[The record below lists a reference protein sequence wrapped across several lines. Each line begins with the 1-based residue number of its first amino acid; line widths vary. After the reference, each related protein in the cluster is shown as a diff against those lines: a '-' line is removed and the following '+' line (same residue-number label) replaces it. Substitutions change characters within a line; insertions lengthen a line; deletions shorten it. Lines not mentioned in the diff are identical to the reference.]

1 MKTRSSRSSIAGC
14 PAAGAPG
21 SASRSR
27 RASSTRTADTS
38 GRRTCPRAAWRSSLR
53 YRSPASHPPPCPP
66 MPDPVVVVIEDE
78 PQIRKFLRATLE
90 GQGYR
95 LFEAST
101 GADGV
106 VEIGSRQPDVVI
118 VDLGLPD
125 MDGLEVI
132 RRVREWTAVP
142 VIVLSARGQERDKV
156 TALDAG
162 ADDYMSK
169 PFGAGELLARIR
181 VALRHTAGASHEA
194 DDAGFKVGELRVD
207 LLRRQVLVGDR
218 EVHLTPIEHKL
229 LTTLV
234 RHAGKVVTHQQLLRE
249 VWGPSHTEQAHY
261 VRVYMA
267 HLRQKLEA
275 EPARPRYLLT
285 EPGVG
290 YRLAAE

>member
-1 MKTRSSRSSIAGC
+1 
-14 PAAGAPG
+14 
-21 SASRSR
+21 
-27 RASSTRTADTS
+27 
-38 GRRTCPRAAWRSSLR
+38 
-53 YRSPASHPPPCPP
+53 
-66 MPDPVVVVIEDE
+66 MPEPVVVVIEDE
-78 PQIRKFLRATLE
+78 PPIRRFLRATLT

-106 VEIGSRQPDVVI
+106 VEVGSRQPDVVI

-125 MDGLEVI
+125 MDGIDVI
-132 RRVREWTAVP
+132 RRVREWSSVP
-142 VIVLSARGQERDKV
+142 IIVLSARGQERDKV
-156 TALDAG
+156 AALDAG
-162 ADDYMSK
+162 ADDYVSK
-169 PFGAGELLARIR
+169 PFSAGELLARIR
-181 VALRHTAGASHEA
+181 VALRHAVGASHEG
-194 DDAGFKVGELRVD
+194 DDAVFLVGELRVD
-207 LLRRQVLVGDR
+207 LLHRQVLLG
-218 EVHLTPIEHKL
+218 EKQVHLTPIEYKL

-234 RHAGKVVTHQQLLRE
+234 HHAGKVVTHQQLLRE

-267 HLRQKLEA
+267 HLRHKLEA